1 MGYRVKQLKPAEIT
15 DEASIEGS
23 LMLPNF
29 IVIGAMKAGT
39 SSLHAYLQGHP
50 QIFMAT
56 PKEPAFFGS
65 NRHRGLSWY
74 EQLFDDAGEAIAIGE
89 ASTQYSVYPFVPG
102 VPSRIAEQLPNVRFI
117 YLVRH
122 PIERMLSEYH
132 YNVVRG
138 LERNGFAE
146 HSLLTNL
153 TYEYPSRYA
162 LQVEQY
168 LECFAADQIL
178 VLQSDDLRNDRA
190 RTLGRIHSYLGVDG
204 SWEAP
209 NIQEEYNRSS
219 GPRPRPV
226 DRAVRKIPGYRA
238 AAAAAPGPLREFKR
252 RVTTRRAPPKPV
264 LSKPARRELEDRL
277 RDDVRQLRRYMDGH
291 FDGWGIG

>member
-1 MGYRVKQLKPAEIT
+1 M
-15 DEASIEGS
+15 EGS
-23 LMLPNF
+23 MMLPNF
-29 IVIGAMKAGT
+29 IVIGAMKSGT
-39 SSLHAYLQGHP
+39 SSLYAYLQGHP
-50 QIFMAT
+50 LIFMAT

-65 NRHRGLSWY
+65 NRHRGLWWY

-102 VPSRIAEQLPNVRFI
+102 VPSRIAELLPNVRLI

-132 YNVVRG
+132 YNVIRG

-162 LQVEQY
+162 LQIEQY
-168 LECFAADQIL
+168 LEFFGIDQIL
-178 VLQSDDLRNDRA
+178 VIESEDLRKERA
-190 RTLGRIHSYLGVDG
+190 RTLGRIHSYLEVDG
-204 SWEAP
+204 SWEVP
-209 NIQEEYNRSS
+209 NIHKEYNRSS
-219 GPRPRPV
+219 GARPRPV
-226 DRAVRKIPGYRA
+226 DRAVRRIPGYRA
-238 AAAAAPGPLREFKR
+238 AAAAAPRQLRDFKR
-252 RVTTRRAPPKPV
+252 RLTTRKALPKPA
-264 LSKPARRELEDRL
+264 LLEPARRELEDRL
-277 RDDVRQLRRYMDGH
+277 RDDVRRLRRYMDDH